1 MGSLCCC
8 CLDQDESQVPLLSE
22 HPRSRYE
29 TVQEIRGA
37 PIGKK
42 WYHGGILDE
51 EAQYRLKRVAED
63 NGDFLVYDA
72 PRRHGEYVLLVFYN
86 GKCHRWKIGRRR
98 DGSYFLGVDG
108 AGVRSYQSVREL
120 VKRHRGL
127 RAKPLKFEHGG
138 TVRLNNYAYVPENA
152 GKAKYGGYDVEA

>member
-1 MGSLCCC
+1 MGSVCCC
-8 CLDQDESQVPLLSE
+8 QEQDQSQMAPLLRE
-22 HPRSRYE
+22 RARYE

-51 EAQYRLKRVAED
+51 EAQYRLKRVAEE

-72 PRRHGEYVLLVFYN
+72 PRRHGEYVLLVFFN
-86 GKCHRWKIGRRR
+86 GRCHRWKIGRRR
-98 DGSYFLGVDG
+98 DGSYVLGKDG
-108 AGVRSYQSVREL
+108 PGVKSYQSVREL

-138 TVRLNNYAYVPENA
+138 TVRLNNYAYVPENS
-152 GKAKYGGYDVEA
+152 GKAKFTGYDVEA